1 MKGLRLLMM
10 LLIVNHCSFGQE
22 IIRGIVAD
30 SASFDALPYVTI
42 KVKNRERGTFS
53 DQKGGFTLTANRQ
66 DTLVFTLVGYNPVEI
81 PLYDWE
87 PSLILMSESVTMLD
101 AVTVEE
107 KYLSPYEGMFDEQNE
122 QWREANKKLPFY
134 YSRRK
139 RQKISRARLA
149 TENVR
154 VKTYVDVVINM
165 PETKE
170 SLMRKHHLSEEQYYD
185 LLTRFNEANYRVM
198 YYLTASELLSLL
210 NNYFARNAPK

>member
-1 MKGLRLLMM
+1 MKGLRLMMM
-10 LLIVNHCSFGQE
+10 LLIVSHCSFGQE

-30 SASFDALPYVTI
+30 SATFDALPFVTV
-42 KVKNRERGTFS
+42 KVKNRQRGTFT
-53 DQKGGFTLTANRQ
+53 DQKGGFILTASRQ
-66 DTLVFTLVGYNPVEI
+66 DTLVFTLVGYKPVEI

-87 PSLILMSESVTMLD
+87 PSMILLSESVTMLD
-101 AVTVEE
+101 VVTVEDQ
-107 KYLSPYEGMFDEQNE
+107 YVSPYEGMFDEQNE
-122 QWREANKKLPFY
+122 QWKKDHKKLPFY
-134 YSRRK
+134 YSRSK
-139 RQKISRARLA
+139 RQKVSRVRLA

-210 NNYFARNAPK
+210 NNYFERNAP